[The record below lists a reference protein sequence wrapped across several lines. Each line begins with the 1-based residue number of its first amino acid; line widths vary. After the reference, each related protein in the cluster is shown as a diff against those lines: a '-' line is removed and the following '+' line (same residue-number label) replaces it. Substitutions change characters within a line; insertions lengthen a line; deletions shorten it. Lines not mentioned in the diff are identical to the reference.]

1 MKTNE
6 KKDTYLSKAPP
17 SGGGGSF
24 YNYSDLS
31 QQDIQKLVQRNVDP
45 ADEIRTVVEEIIENV
60 RLHGDKTLFEYAAR
74 FDKVELTKLTIEK
87 EELSLLAATL
97 LLEQKLALQA
107 AYNNI
112 YKFHLTQLKIEDKI
126 ETMPGV
132 TCWRELRPIEKV
144 GLYIPGGTAVL
155 PSTFLMLG
163 IPARIAGCHEIVV
176 CSPPQKDGKVN
187 AYIAYVAQLL
197 GIEKIYLT
205 GGAQAVAA
213 MAYGTETIIKVD
225 KIFGPGNQY
234 VTKAKTIIQSDTT
247 TAIDMPAGPSE
258 VLVIADESAVPAYV
272 AADLLA
278 QAEHGVDSQS
288 VLVTT
293 SASFAEN
300 VMAELNRQLPVLPR
314 AAIAQKAID
323 NSYVVIV
330 SDLDEAMQ
338 FSNQYAPEHLIL
350 ATANWQQLT
359 ASITN
364 AGSVFLGN
372 LTPESAGDYASGTN
386 HTLPTSTYARAYS
399 GVSVDSFVKK
409 ITFQHITDEGIKNI
423 GPTVEILAGLEGLQA
438 HKNAVTVRIPQTPE
452 GELHPKFDYYE

>member
-1 MKTNE
+1 MKT
-6 KKDTYLSKAPP
+6 
-17 SGGGGSF
+17 

-31 QQDIQKLVQRNVDP
+31 KEDIQKLVQRNVDP
-45 ADEIRTVVEEIIENV
+45 AEEIRAVVEDIIANV
-60 RLHGDKTLFEYAAR
+60 RKHGDRSLFDYAAK
-74 FDKVELTKLTIEK
+74 FDKVDLKNLTAGKNELA
-87 EELSLLAATL
+87 ELAASLLP
-97 LLEQKLALQA
+97 EQKQALDI

-112 YKFHLTQLKIEDKI
+112 RKFHETQLHAEAKV

-176 CSPPQKDGKVN
+176 CSPPQKDGKIN
-187 AYIAYVAQLL
+187 AFIAYVAQLL

-205 GGAQAVAA
+205 GGAQAIAA
-213 MAYGTETIIKVD
+213 MAYGTESIPKVD

-234 VTKAKTIIQSDTT
+234 VTKAKTIIQSTT
-247 TAIDMPAGPSE
+247 STAIDMPAGPSE
-258 VLVIADESAVPAYV
+258 VLVIADDSAVPKYV

-278 QAEHGVDSQS
+278 QAEHGADSQS

-293 SASFAEN
+293 SAA
-300 VMAELNRQLPVLPR
+300 VAQKTIAELDMQLPVLPR
-314 AAIAQKAID
+314 AMIAGKAID
-323 NSYVVIV
+323 NSYIVIV
-330 SDLDEAMQ
+330 KDLDEAMR

-350 ATANWQQLT
+350 ATEKWRQ
-359 ASITN
+359 ITGKIIN
-364 AGSVFLGN
+364 AGSVFSGN
-372 LTPESAGDYASGTN
+372 LTPESVGDYASGTN

-409 ITFQHITDEGIKNI
+409 ITFQHITAEGIKNI
-423 GPTVEILAGLEGLQA
+423 GPTVEVLAELEGLQA
-438 HKNAVTVRIPQTPE
+438 HKNAVTIRLSEP
-452 GELHPKFDYYE
+452 